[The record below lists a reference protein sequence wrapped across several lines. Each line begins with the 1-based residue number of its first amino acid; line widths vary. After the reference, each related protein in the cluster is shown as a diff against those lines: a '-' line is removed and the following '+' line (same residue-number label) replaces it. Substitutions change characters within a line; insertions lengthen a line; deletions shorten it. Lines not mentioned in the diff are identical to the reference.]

1 MSQRDFLRRFD
12 ATAFA
17 VLNGAGLADRAVY
30 TAPGGA
36 QLPCTVT
43 IDRDVANFGDD
54 EAPVS
59 APQTLVTFQRSEVE
73 PVRFARLTLD
83 GDVFVLDQRIRQ
95 DESIS
100 QWVVANG

>member
-1 MSQRDFLRRFD
+1 MSQKDFLRHFD
-12 ATAFA
+12 AAAFA
-17 VLNGAGLADRAVY
+17 VFRGAGLADSATY
-30 TAPGGA
+30 TAPGGG
-36 QLPCTVT
+36 QVPCTIT
-43 IDRDVANFGDD
+43 IDRDVADFGDD

-73 PVRFARLTLD
+73 PARMGRVALT
-83 GDVFVLDQRIRQ
+83 GEVFVLDRRVRQ

>member
-12 ATAFA
+12 AAAFA
-17 VLNGAGLADRAVY
+17 VFKGAGLADGAVY

-43 IDRDVANFGDD
+43 IDRDVADFGDD

-83 GDVFVLDQRIRQ
+83 GEVFVLDQRIRQ

>member
-12 ATAFA
+12 ASAFS
-17 VLNGAGLADRAVY
+17 VFKDAGLADGAVY

-43 IDRDVANFGDD
+43 IDRDVADFGDD

-73 PVRFARLTLD
+73 PVRLARLALND
-83 GDVFVLDQRIRQ
+83 EVFVLDRRIRQ

-100 QWVVANG
+100 QWVVVNG